1 MNESE
6 MSEEFVVDGIRF
18 EARKECPAGWSW
30 EMHPSDA
37 KENYHMPWRSDAFHI
52 YQTVALAKEAAER
65 MVRRQRKLEFAR
77 REERFEA
84 QIGDAAKEGDRLL
97 VWEKIKDR
105 FIPCWDELMDSLDES
120 ERNAACW
127 AALDYIT
134 KPK

>member
-1 MNESE
+1 
-6 MSEEFVVDGIRF
+6 
-18 EARKECPAGWSW
+18 
-30 EMHPSDA
+30 
-37 KENYHMPWRSDAFHI
+37 MPWRSDAFHI

-65 MVRRQRKLEFAR
+65 MVRRQRQLELAR

-127 AALDYIT
+127 AAFDYMT